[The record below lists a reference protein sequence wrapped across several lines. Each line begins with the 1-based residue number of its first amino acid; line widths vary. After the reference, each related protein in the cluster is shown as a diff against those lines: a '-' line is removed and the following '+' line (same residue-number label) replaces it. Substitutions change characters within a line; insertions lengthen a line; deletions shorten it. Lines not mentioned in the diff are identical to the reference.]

1 MITLSQVEIAQS
13 RLNSLQLV
21 DLTSFSKSD
30 KKAFWNSVA
39 AEYLGQF
46 PKHTAS

>member
-1 MITLSQVEIAQS
+1 MKTLTQVEIAQN

-30 KKAFWNSVA
+30 KKSFWSSVA
-39 AEYLGQF
+39 QEYLAQF
-46 PKHTAS
+46 KKLTAS